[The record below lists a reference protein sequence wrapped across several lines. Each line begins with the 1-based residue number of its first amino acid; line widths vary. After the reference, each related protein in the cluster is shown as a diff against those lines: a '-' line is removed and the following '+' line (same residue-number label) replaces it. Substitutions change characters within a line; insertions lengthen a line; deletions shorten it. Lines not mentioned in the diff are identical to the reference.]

1 MVHCDF
7 CGKSQDEVFV
17 TIMGNNGSAICSE
30 CILTSASIVVEQM
43 KNNMEKNNNKIYLKR
58 EE

>member
-43 KNNMEKNNNKIYLKR
+43 KDNMENNKIC
-58 EE
+58 